1 MMKQGKK
8 NDPPSQI
15 SDVALYVLVL
25 LLLAF
30 QIAVAYQLVSV
41 WVWLVW
47 QPKAMQF
54 ALCIVVVE
62 LFLQFLCWW
71 PGA

>member
-30 QIAVAYQLVSV
+30 QIAIAQGQPDRGV
-41 WVWLVW
+41 VW
-47 QPKAMQF
+47 QPKAICTLHCGRR
-54 ALCIVVVE
+54 ALSSVSLLVAWR
-62 LFLQFLCWW
+62 LN
-71 PGA
+71 